1 MKDANLPQ
9 DINRWDVIF
18 DFTEKEE
25 DGKKVSNFMILPPE
39 EFSIHQIPIEGD
51 ETPMSNIRYPQ
62 KYGGDLPDNDLS
74 SQQHKGMAEFSI
86 LTSAA
91 DAQKKFDELQA
102 AKEEAVREDVKEVVE
117 APIEEPKA
125 ELFQTNTISSLQ
137 DFQVH
142 SEDAHPQEF
151 QMF

>member
-1 MKDANLPQ
+1 
-9 DINRWDVIF
+9 
-18 DFTEKEE
+18 
-25 DGKKVSNFMILPPE
+25 
-39 EFSIHQIPIEGD
+39 
-51 ETPMSNIRYPQ
+51 
-62 KYGGDLPDNDLS
+62 
-74 SQQHKGMAEFSI
+74 MAEFSI

-102 AKEEAVREDVKEVVE
+102 AKEEAVREDVKEAVE

-125 ELFQTNTISSLQ
+125 ELFQTNTQ

-151 QMF
+151 